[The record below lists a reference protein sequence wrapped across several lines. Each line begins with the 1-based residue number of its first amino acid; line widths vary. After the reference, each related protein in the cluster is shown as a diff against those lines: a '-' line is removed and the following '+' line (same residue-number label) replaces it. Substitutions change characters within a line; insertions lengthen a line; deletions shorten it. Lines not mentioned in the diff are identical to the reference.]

1 MNAQAASVGSLL
13 AILALSDHRVLHTA
27 WSTPFTSG
35 LGWSELRKPVYLAFQ
50 AWAARYPDHVFDSAW
65 QRLSQCQFRQASLP
79 LALLVELRDEFLEWR
94 HGEAR
99 VRRDQLGA
107 WQQGLASRMS
117 TLPVRAAADLW
128 ARPESVGDGMRTIE
142 LQRNRGDR
150 PRVPWQRQVLPMV
163 RPDEPPVSAYIDREG
178 LHETHLHLNGST
190 HAEVCWLRALG
201 EPRAESEEFV
211 KAWTGGANSARL
223 HDLVEQANPGLTPHV
238 FYRHLRV
245 AGRLRAWLKAA
256 SEHRIAPN
264 TRFPVSCHDLDE
276 MDESEW
282 SVGLPTPD
290 SPWNQSLEI
299 GDELGWMSRLL
310 AALQAQPR
318 ATLSRMLH
326 TYLLLM
332 HEHYRLLVQGE
343 PQYGFDQFQKFTLT
357 ELRAPAERDYKSR
370 FLAMHGCSTISKVG
384 YLEGRF
390 APKDSLQGVEALLR
404 SILGGYC
411 GYLHEVG
418 VAGQTANPNPKPRTL
433 SDVLAE
439 LERYFAKPP
448 TSHRAIHR
456 LTLVA
461 HFIKQP
467 WSPTPRHLAG
477 PYRHHALDK
486 RLRQVTGVL
495 LRSLSIWPRLR
506 TWVRGVDAAA
516 NELHAPADVFAPV
529 YRVCQRAGL
538 TRRSYHAGEDFRH
551 LLSGIAAIWE
561 ALTLLDLRDGDRIGH
576 GTAMGIRP
584 SLWLDRMPDRLT
596 LTRGEWMFGVLAGW
610 QLLRDLPDMQATAHR
625 LQGELEATAREV
637 FCESIPARDLE
648 GAMAL
653 RGLCRQ
659 SLLRHKADPERAD
672 SEPLSDLWREEAAAV
687 RRAWDEQPRQVELLW
702 RWLSDEGIQERSDEW
717 ISKEAAFLDAPAYLR
732 LQQAL
737 MQAVADRSVLIETLP
752 SSNVRIS
759 QYYSIDEH
767 HALRW
772 MRVPGHVEAG
782 DPAIMT
788 CLGSDDPGIF
798 AGDLETEFY
807 LLYATLRR
815 QNTSDV
821 ESLQRVSELNE
832 RGRIYRFHDPFLT

>member
-1 MNAQAASVGSLL
+1 MNAQATSVGSLL
-13 AILALSDHRVLHTA
+13 AILALSDHRVLQTA

-50 AWAARYPDHVFDSAW
+50 SWAARYPDHVFDSAW
-65 QRLSQCQFRQASLP
+65 QRLRQRQPLQRCLT
-79 LALLVELRDEFLEWR
+79 LALLIELRDEFLEWR
-94 HGEAR
+94 HSEAR

-117 TLPVRAAADLW
+117 TLPVRSAAALW
-128 ARPESVGDGMRTIE
+128 ARPESGADRAHAIEVQRTPGGQ
-142 LQRNRGDR
+142 LQ
-150 PRVPWQRQVLPMV
+150 VPWQRQVLPML
-163 RPDEPPVSAYIDREG
+163 RPHDPPVSAYIEREG

-201 EPRAESEEFV
+201 NPRAESEAFV
-211 KAWTGGANSARL
+211 KAWTGGAHAGRIR
-223 HDLVEQANPGLTPHV
+223 DLVEQVNPGLTPHT
-238 FYRHLRV
+238 FFRHLRV
-245 AGRLRAWLKAA
+245 AGRLRVWLMAA
-256 SEHRIAPN
+256 SEQRIALN
-264 TRFPVSCHDLDE
+264 SRFPVSCQDLDD

-282 SVGLPTPD
+282 SVGLPKPD
-290 SPWNQSLEI
+290 SLRHQGLEI
-299 GDELGWMSRLL
+299 GDELGWISRLL
-310 AALQAQPR
+310 AVLQSRPSP
-318 ATLSRMLH
+318 TLSRMLH
-326 TYLLLM
+326 AYLLLM
-332 HEHYRLLVQGE
+332 HEHYRLLVQSE
-343 PQYGFDQFQKFTLT
+343 SQFGFDQFQKFTFT
-357 ELRAPAERDYKSR
+357 ELRTPAERDYKSR
-370 FLAMHGCSTISKVG
+370 FLAMHGGSVTSRVG

-390 APKDSLQGVEALLR
+390 APKASLEGAETLLR

-411 GYLHEVG
+411 SYLHEVDPPG
-418 VAGQTANPNPKPRTL
+418 RATRPKPRTL
-433 SDVLAE
+433 TDVLDE
-439 LERYFAKPP
+439 LERYFSKP
-448 TSHRAIHR
+448 TASHRTIHR

-461 HFIKQP
+461 HFIKQS
-467 WSPTPRHLAG
+467 WSATPRDRAG

-486 RLRQVTGVL
+486 SLRQVTSVL
-495 LRSLSIWPRLR
+495 LRSLSTWPRLR
-506 TWVRGVDAAA
+506 TWVRGIDAAA

-584 SLWLDRMPDRLT
+584 TLWLDRMPARLT
-596 LTRGEWMFGVLAGW
+596 LTRGEWLFGLLAGW
-610 QLLRDLPDMQATAHR
+610 QLLRDLPDMQATAYR
-625 LQGELEATAREV
+625 LQRELEATAQEIFRAT
-637 FCESIPARDLE
+637 IPARDLE

-653 RGLCRQ
+653 RGLCRR
-659 SLLRHKADPERAD
+659 SLLRHEVDPDGAD
-672 SEPLSDLWREEAAAV
+672 SEPLSDLWREEAAMV
-687 RRAWDEQPRQVELLW
+687 RRARDEHPAQVKLLW
-702 RWLSDEGIQERSDEW
+702 KWLSDDGIQERTDEW
-717 ISKEAAFLDAPAYLR
+717 ISKEARFLDATAYLR

-759 QYYSIDEH
+759 QYYCIDEH

-807 LLYATLRR
+807 LLYTALRR
-815 QNTSDV
+815 QSASDA

-832 RGRIYRFHDPFLT
+832 RGRIYRFHDPLLA

>member
-1 MNAQAASVGSLL
+1 MNSQATSVGSLL
-13 AILALSDHRVLHTA
+13 AILALSDHRVLQTA
-27 WSTPFTSG
+27 WSTPFASG
-35 LGWSELRKPVYLAFQ
+35 LEWTELRKPVYLAFQ
-50 AWAARYPDHVFDSAW
+50 SWAARYPDHVFDSAW
-65 QRLSQCQFRQASLP
+65 QRLIQRQSRQPCLP
-79 LALLVELRDEFLEWR
+79 LALLIELRDEFLEWR
-94 HGEAR
+94 HGEAQL
-99 VRRDQLGA
+99 RRDQLGA

-128 ARPESVGDGMRTIE
+128 ARPESVADGARAIE
-142 LQRNRGDR
+142 LQRTRGDR
-150 PRVPWQRQVLPMV
+150 PQVPWQRQVLPML

-201 EPRAESEEFV
+201 DPRAESEEFV
-211 KAWTGGANSARL
+211 KAWTGGAHAGHI
-223 HDLVEQANPGLTPHV
+223 HDLVEQVNPGLTPHV

-245 AGRLRAWLKAA
+245 AGRLRAWLMAA
-256 SEHRIAPN
+256 SEHRIALN
-264 TRFPVSCHDLDE
+264 SRFPASCQDLDDL
-276 MDESEW
+276 DESEW
-282 SVGLPTPD
+282 SVGLQTLN
-290 SPWNQSLEI
+290 SPRHQGLEI
-299 GDELGWMSRLL
+299 GDELGWMSRLI
-310 AALQAQPR
+310 AALQARPR

-326 TYLLLM
+326 AYLLLM

-370 FLAMHGCSTISKVG
+370 FLAMHGGSTTSKVG

-390 APKDSLQGVEALLR
+390 APKDSLEGAETLLR

-411 GYLHEVG
+411 SYLHEVDA
-418 VAGQTANPNPKPRTL
+418 AGQTANPKPRTL

-448 TSHRAIHR
+448 TTHRAIHR

-467 WSPTPRHLAG
+467 WSPTPRHRAG

-495 LRSLSIWPRLR
+495 LRSLSTWPRLR

-584 SLWLDRMPDRLT
+584 TLWLDRMPDRLT
-596 LTRGEWMFGVLAGW
+596 LTRGEWLFGLLAGW

-625 LQGELEATAREV
+625 LQRELEATAREV
-637 FCESIPARDLE
+637 FQESIPARDLE

-653 RGLCRQ
+653 RGLCRR
-659 SLLRHKADPERAD
+659 SLLRHEVDPDGAD
-672 SEPLSDLWREEAAAV
+672 SELLSDLWREEAARV
-687 RRAWDEQPRQVELLW
+687 RRARDEQPREVKLLW
-702 RWLSDEGIQERSDEW
+702 KWLSDEGIQERTDEW
-717 ISKEAAFLDAPAYLR
+717 ISKEAGFLDAPAYLR

-759 QYYSIDEH
+759 QYYCIDEH

-815 QNTSDV
+815 QSVSEV

-832 RGRIYRFHDPFLT
+832 RGRIYRFHDPFLA